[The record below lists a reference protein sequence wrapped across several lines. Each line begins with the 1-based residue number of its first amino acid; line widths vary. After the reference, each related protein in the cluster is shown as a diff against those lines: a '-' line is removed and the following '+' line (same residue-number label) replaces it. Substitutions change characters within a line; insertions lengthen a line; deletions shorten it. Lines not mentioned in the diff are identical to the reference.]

1 MIVSARVHF
10 LKPLNTHQ
18 SVAPSASLIVLA
30 KAVSARAE
38 VELLMVLVV
47 VDQTVYWLGVA
58 PRRRLCIAAR
68 SAPITAHYFF
78 FFTKAPMTRGHHR
91 HYTISAKQFNQFEFF
106 RQTRFCL
113 DKAKSATERFFGQAL
128 GQRRWAPRASL
139 DRSE

>member
-47 VDQTVYWLGVA
+47 VDQTVYWLAGA
-58 PRRRLCIAAR
+58 PKPRPCFSPRAA
-68 SAPITAHYFF
+68 PPTPPFF
-78 FFTKAPMTRGHHR
+78 FF
-91 HYTISAKQFNQFEFF
+91 F
-106 RQTRFCL
+106 
-113 DKAKSATERFFGQAL
+113 
-128 GQRRWAPRASL
+128 SL
-139 DRSE
+139 SPHSPLYPPPITNYHTHIY